1 MVLFQLLTK
10 KYKNMFKFKK
20 TKNFDKSNKIFCDNK
35 FHKTYNNLIIN
46 GKNNEITIIGYNQHL
61 FKNLYIEINGNNNK
75 ITIPSNTNFDN
86 CKLKIYNNNV
96 EVKFPESPEFRNV
109 DITMEGPYAQKL
121 IIGDNT
127 TIRGITIKML
137 EQTNLIIGQNCM
149 FARGIE
155 IQTSDFHSVFD
166 KDTNKLLNSS
176 EGNSLIIGNNC
187 WIANF
192 AVFLKNSALADNTI
206 VGNSSVI
213 TKKFTEENI
222 AIAGN
227 PARIIKNNV
236 YWTRERPYKNLIQQ
250 TNNVNTIDIQYKDK
264 KVILFNFIPLF
275 KIKYKNNKTKIYLF
289 NFIYLFSIKK

>member
-1 MVLFQLLTK
+1 
-10 KYKNMFKFKK
+10 MFKFKK
-20 TKNFDKSNKIFCDNK
+20 IKNFDKSNKIFCDNK
-35 FHKTYNNLIIN
+35 LHETYNNLIIN
-46 GKNNEITIIGYNQHL
+46 GKNNEITIIGYNKYL
-61 FKNLYIEINGNNNK
+61 FKNLYIEINGDNNK

-109 DITMEGPYAQKL
+109 DITMEGPYTQKL

-137 EQTNLIIGQNCM
+137 EQTNLIIGKNCM

-192 AVFLKNSALADNTI
+192 AVFLKNSGLADNTI

-213 TKKFTEENI
+213 TKKFTEKNI

-264 KVILFNFIPLF
+264 KVMLFNFIPLF
-275 KIKYKNNKTKIYLF
+275 KVKYKNNKTKIYLF
-289 NFIYLFSIKK
+289 NFIYLFSIKNR